1 MQVCEVMTRSWQI
14 VSANCT
20 LKKTAEIM
28 SEENIGALPVY
39 EMDSLVGVI
48 TDRDIVTRG
57 LARGRGGNARVREVM
72 TQNVKYCF
80 EDEDL
85 EHVLE
90 SMAEIQLRRLPV
102 MNREKR
108 LVGIMSLADAAC
120 SYAPD
125 VVGTAFSGV
134 IGAGTIITPASLD

>member
-1 MQVCEVMTRSWQI
+1 MQVEEVMTRSCQI

-20 LKKTAEIM
+20 LKKAAEIM
-28 SEENIGALPVY
+28 SEDNIGALPVN
-39 EMDSLVGVI
+39 EKDRLVGVI

-57 LARGRGGNARVREVM
+57 LAKGKSGNAPVREVM

-80 EDEDL
+80 ADEDL

-90 SMAEIQLRRLPV
+90 NMAEIQLRRLPV

-108 LVGIMSLADAAC
+108 LVGIVTLADAARLFTPE
-120 SYAPD
+120 A
-125 VVGTAFSGV
+125 VGVAFSGV
-134 IGAGTIITPASLD
+134 IGARASIGSASLD